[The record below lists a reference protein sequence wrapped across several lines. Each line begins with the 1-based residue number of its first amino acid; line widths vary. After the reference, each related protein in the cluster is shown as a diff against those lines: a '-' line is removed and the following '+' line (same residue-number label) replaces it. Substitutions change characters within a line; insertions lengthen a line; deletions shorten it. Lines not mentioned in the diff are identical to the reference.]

1 MIDLEAA
8 RYLWHP
14 IAASSDLVPRHVFH
28 AQILGRELALWR
40 ADDDNV
46 NAWENRC
53 LHRGVRL
60 SIGIND
66 GTELLCQY
74 HGWRYANR
82 TAGCTYIPAHPA
94 DAPARTICNNTYPA
108 MEQYGLVW
116 SGESPEGPLPVLST
130 VDTSFFTPL
139 RAVTVNATS
148 QDLLLPLI
156 QGYTTRLPAS
166 DDNRPRYG
174 ADTPDAF
181 TIILRVADRSQTGST
196 PVADIAFFL
205 QPVDAGRTTIRGILC
220 GIDEHNTDAQTLNDL
235 LRFHNRLLCTIRDRL
250 ESTLAD
256 APSPAPWIPIIAAVS
271 ENQASLPAMSDTGNS
286 TPLRIRVAS
295 IDSLSPTV
303 RHFRFEPL
311 DDLPESQ
318 LPTAQPG
325 AHIDVQ
331 LPNGLVR
338 QYSLINGPGETDH
351 YAIAVKREAASR
363 GGSQALHEQ
372 LRVGDLLASSVPRNN
387 FTLRRDAEHTH
398 LIAGGIGLTPLL
410 AMARALHHMGRP
422 YTLHHFAAQDTEL
435 LFQSELQAMSGEYL
449 CHVGLTPSQTA
460 ATMAEL
466 LATPDAHQ
474 HLYLCGPAP
483 MLQCARDTAAACQWP
498 EHTVHF
504 EYFSNPEARDDSS
517 AFEVDLAR
525 SGLSL
530 NVPAGQSL
538 LSVLRENGV
547 TLPSSCEQGAC
558 GTCRV
563 TVLDGTPD
571 HQDVYL
577 SESEKA
583 RGDCL
588 MSCVSRARSQKLT
601 LDL

>member
-28 AQILGRELALWR
+28 AQILGREMALWR

-108 MEQYGLVW
+108 VEHYGLIW
-116 SGESPEGPLPVLST
+116 SGDSPEGPLPLLST
-130 VDTSFFTPL
+130 VDTSFVTPL
-139 RAVTVNATS
+139 RAVTINAAS
-148 QDLLLPLI
+148 QQILLPLI
-156 QGYTTRLPAS
+156 QGYTLQLS
-166 DDNRPRYG
+166 DTGDGSLRYG

-181 TIILRVADRSQTGST
+181 TIILRATDTSSDRAI
-196 PVADIAFFL
+196 PAPDIAFFL
-205 QPVDAGRTTIRGILC
+205 QPVDAARTTIRGILC
-220 GIDEHNTDAQTLNDL
+220 GMDEHNTDPQALNDL
-235 LRFHNRLLCTIRDRL
+235 LRFHNRLLCNIRDRL
-250 ESTLAD
+250 EKAMAD
-256 APSPAPWIPIIAAVS
+256 EPAPTPWIPIIPTVS
-271 ENQASLPAMSDTGNS
+271 ENQASMPAINEDGRSAS
-286 TPLRIRVAS
+286 LRVRVAS
-295 IDSLSPTV
+295 IESLSPSV
-303 RHFRFEPL
+303 KSFRFEPL
-311 DDLPESQ
+311 SDLPEAQ
-318 LPTAQPG
+318 LPASQPG
-325 AHIDVQ
+325 AHIDVH

-338 QYSLINGPGETDH
+338 QYSLINGPGQTDH
-351 YAIAVKREAASR
+351 YAIAVKLSLPST
-363 GGSQALHEQ
+363 GGSQALHEH
-372 LRVGDLLASSVPRNN
+372 LREGDLLATSAPRNN

-398 LIAGGIGLTPLL
+398 LVAGGIGLTPLL

-422 YTLHHFAAQDTEL
+422 YTLHHFVSQE
-435 LFQSELQAMSGEYL
+435 SELFFQDELQTLSGSY
-449 CHVGLTPSQTA
+449 HAHIGLNPSQTA
-460 ATMAEL
+460 VRLADILASPAE
-466 LATPDAHQ
+466 HQ

-483 MLQCARDTAAACQWP
+483 MLQCARTTAADLNWQD
-498 EHTVHF
+498 HTVHF
-504 EYFSNPEARDDSS
+504 EYFANPEERDDSS
-517 AFEVDLAR
+517 SFDVDLAR
-525 SGLSL
+525 SGLTL

-538 LSVLRENGV
+538 LAVLREHGV

-563 TVLDGTPD
+563 AVLQGTPD

-577 SESEKA
+577 SDAEKA

-588 MSCVSRARSQKLT
+588 MSCVSRARSNKLT